1 MKQKEEDKPIWICLY
16 PSLVCK
22 PDLLK
27 FVLMMMMMMPLLF
40 FVLTTIYLCID
51 RDDD

>member
-27 FVLMMMMMMPLLF
+27 FVLMMMMMPLLF
-40 FVLTTIYLCID
+40 FCID
-51 RDDD
+51 DYIFMY